1 MLSRIEAIKDIEK
14 GFLVRLGDD
23 PQLEPF
29 NIQAFDET
37 ARNAIGRNRLRV
49 AEYTF
54 YYLVEEDTRQG
65 DTMAIMLAS
74 SVRDH
79 SEMNRKLAD
88 NKILA
93 GILKSYGQINM
104 RFIRDSVAGDRI
116 MQGGSQSLKN
126 KLILKESDQYRKS
139 VIAPLFGKAFIYRY
153 LSERVSRF
161 PR

>member
-14 GFLVRLGDD
+14 GFLVRLGND

-37 ARNAIGRNRLRV
+37 ARNAIGRNRLHV

-54 YYLVEEDTRQG
+54 YYLVEDTRQG

-88 NKILA
+88 NRTLA
-93 GILKSYGQINM
+93 GILKSYGQINI
-104 RFIRDSVAGDRI
+104 RFIRDSVARDRI

-126 KLILKESDQYRKS
+126 KLTLKESDQYRKS
-139 VIAPLFGKAFIYRY
+139 VIEPLFGKAFIYHY